1 MFLFVPGVQQGGDL
15 DVLQEE
21 DSDKISTDGV
31 PAGKILS
38 TQGETI
44 ANIEKG

>member
-15 DVLQEE
+15 DVLPEE
-21 DSDKISTDGV
+21 DSDRISTDGAS
-31 PAGKILS
+31 AGKILL

>member
-1 MFLFVPGVQQGGDL
+1 
-15 DVLQEE
+15 VLPEE
-21 DSDKISTDGV
+21 DSDRISTDGAS
-31 PAGKILS
+31 AGKILL